1 VPYLTCPACGLRLY
15 SAAAYSTTDAC
26 PGCGRTLAGATTRPP
41 SYRSQVQPGTHRF
54 RLTGGPAAP
63 AAARRA
69 LVELAA
75 PAQARREEVGLLV
88 SELVTNSVKHGPAG
102 RDGFIDLLLG
112 VSDGGLRV
120 EVSDDGQGF
129 RPAPIGPA
137 GDLTSG
143 WGLYL
148 VDALADGWGVARGNP
163 TRVWFELR
171 WERERTKP
179 PDPTAARS
187 PQLAAARDA
196 LNRLARPAGM
206 RGPRSAHHA
215 RQGRLDESRIQ
226 DWLRQLNRD

>member
-1 VPYLTCPACGLRLY
+1 VPYLSCPACGLRLY
-15 SAAAYSTTDAC
+15 SAAAYSTTDGC
-26 PGCGRTLAGATTRPP
+26 PGCGRMLAGATAR
-41 SYRSQVQPGTHRF
+41 RSPCGSPVGSGAHTF

-75 PAQARREEVGLLV
+75 QARREELGLLV
-88 SELVTNSVKHGPAG
+88 SELVTNSVKHAQVGP
-102 RDGFIDLLLG
+102 DGSIDLLVG

-120 EVSDDGQGF
+120 EVSDDGHGF
-129 RPAPIGPA
+129 RPARVGPA
-137 GDLTSG
+137 GDLTCG

-148 VDALADGWGVARGNP
+148 VDALADGWGVAPGKP

-171 WERERTKP
+171 WGCDRVEP
-179 PDPTAARS
+179 PDPIPARG

-196 LNRLARPAGM
+196 LNRLARPTGR
-206 RGPRSAHHA
+206 RGPRPQQHG